1 MLLALTPLRL
11 GPSRS
16 RALNTLIRE
25 RAQEQRSIPE
35 LRAKALQLAAL
46 SKRLRAVLAADDDLD
61 ASSLVRSLIA
71 DRLL

>member
-1 MLLALTPLRL
+1 
-11 GPSRS
+11 
-16 RALNTLIRE
+16 LNTLIRE

-35 LRAKALQLAAL
+35 LRAKAAQLAAL